1 MYFILFEPLPQVN
14 LLVRVTNEIQV
25 NLVNSN
31 FNDSRL
37 LVFYDTFRSLC
48 KLNIVCEFNS

>member
-48 KLNIVCEFNS
+48 KLNIVSEFNS

>member
-1 MYFILFEPLPQVN
+1 MYFILFDPLPQVN

-37 LVFYDTFRSLC
+37 LVFYDTFQSL
-48 KLNIVCEFNS
+48 